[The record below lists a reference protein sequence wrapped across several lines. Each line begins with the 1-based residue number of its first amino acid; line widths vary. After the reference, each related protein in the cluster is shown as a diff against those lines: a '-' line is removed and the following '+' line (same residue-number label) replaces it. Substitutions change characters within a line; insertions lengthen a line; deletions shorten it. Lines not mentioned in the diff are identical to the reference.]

1 MTGSAADRFREE
13 ATLFDKKNARRD
25 MRAVGFV
32 SA

>member
-13 ATLFDKKNARRD
+13 ATLFDNLIARRD

-32 SA
+32 LA